1 MFSRQAAKFARE
13 DEDIIISIK
22 ETKDHDNFASLREK

>member
-13 DEDIIISIK
+13 DEDIMMSIK
-22 ETKDHDNFASLREK
+22 DKKNHDNFASLREK